1 MRSLLSTPY
10 ARLMR
15 LHQPVGFWLCFWP
28 SAWAILLADA
38 YTVHWKL
45 LVLFLL
51 GAVVIRAAGC
61 IVNDMA
67 DREFDKHVE
76 RTKTRP
82 LASGELSMKQAF
94 IALAVLL
101 NIGFAILV
109 SVYFLL
115 PSEVSFPVL
124 LAVTVPV
131 LALSTAYPF
140 MKRITWWPQAFLGIT
155 FNWGVFI
162 GWVAARGT
170 LEWEVLPLYLAAVFW
185 TLGYDT
191 VYGFQDMKDDEKIG
205 VKSTSRRLAAH
216 TKLWIG
222 FFYTATLLL
231 LTTAILHSPAGNYLW
246 FISLLIMAGH
256 FIWQV
261 KTLDASQPATCLR
274 IFKSNAWL
282 GGLWLIPPILA
293 QIR

>member
-1 MRSLLSTPY
+1 MTFSNPY
-10 ARLMR
+10 LRLMR

-38 YTVHWKL
+38 YTTHWKL

-101 NIGFAILV
+101 KIGFAILV

-115 PSEVSFPVL
+115 PSDVSFPVL

-131 LALSTAYPF
+131 LALSAAYPF

-155 FNWGVFI
+155 FNWGVLI
-162 GWVAARGT
+162 GWVAVRGT
-170 LEWEVLPLYLAAVFW
+170 WEWDVLPLYAAAVFW

-205 VKSTSRRLAAH
+205 VKSTSRRLAAN

-222 FFYTATLLL
+222 FFYAATLALL
-231 LTTAILHSPAGNYLW
+231 ATAVVFAPASNYLW
-246 FISLLIMAGH
+246 LAGLFIMAAH
-256 FIWQV
+256 FAWQV
-261 KTLDASQPATCLR
+261 RMLDANQPATCLR
-274 IFKSNAWL
+274 IFKSNAWI
-282 GGLWLIPPILA
+282 GGLWLIPPILV
-293 QIR
+293 QIT